1 MRNAIAGTWVYA
13 TVLIFMVVLIA
24 YVTIQINYAHAYE
37 ISENVIKAIE
47 EYEGL
52 NKKSLD
58 RIDKALSNNHTVVGG
73 CKEGE
78 YGIVVGTSGTI
89 KVDTKPKGKYSVCV
103 NRTSLAVNGVT
114 KCYYQTTIF
123 FSFNLPVLGDLYSFK
138 IPGET
143 TGLRYTSDDY
153 YGVCK

>member
-1 MRNAIAGTWVYA
+1 MRNSIAGTWVYA
-13 TVLIFMVVLIA
+13 TVLIFMVALIA
-24 YVTIQINYAHAYE
+24 YVTIQINYANAYE
-37 ISENVIKAIE
+37 ISENIIKAVE

-58 RIDKALSNNHTVVGG
+58 KIDKLLSNTHTVTGG
-73 CKEGE
+73 CKDGE
-78 YGIVVGTSGTI
+78 YGIVHGTTGTI
-89 KVDTKPKGKYSVCV
+89 KVDTKPSGKYSVCV
-103 NRTSLAVNGVT
+103 SRNSLAVNGVN

-143 TGLRYTSDDY
+143 MGLRYTTDDY
-153 YGVCK
+153 FGACK